1 VVDTLH
7 PNLDYSTIKPINAI
21 DNYRVEITNGNHVE
35 FIFDDINLPHEAAD
49 EEGSN
54 GFIAYKIKPKENM
67 NVGDVISGDAQI
79 YFDFNAPIITNMVA
93 TEFVDDLGVNT
104 VNPAKNQVV
113 IYPNPTN
120 NLLNIQPNR
129 GVVLEEVTIYNLQ
142 GRKLLSFNKNLTQLN
157 LETLSSGMY
166 ILNIQTS
173 EGSINKQLVKK

>member
-1 VVDTLH
+1 
-7 PNLDYSTIKPINAI
+7 
-21 DNYRVEITNGNHVE
+21 
-35 FIFDDINLPHEAAD
+35 
-49 EEGSN
+49 
-54 GFIAYKIKPKENM
+54 
-67 NVGDVISGDAQI
+67 VISGDAQI